1 MLLRATAVPTAA
13 QRGVLPLIRGQ
24 EKRTAVSIVPGL
36 RLDTNPIVQPAGTAR
51 LLRNFV
57 FERHALRR
65 KEFSPDFT
73 AAPFTFGDD
82 GTIET
87 SATLAGAG
95 ATQADGSA
103 STPAWSN
110 ASNITASDDTYA
122 TAVFGVGAEGSTEYL
137 RASGFGFS
145 IPLTATITGIEVHVE
160 GKRTGSLVTTI
171 GKVFLVVNGSQ
182 AGSEKLFSAFGTSDS
197 TITSGSYN
205 DLWGTR
211 RISASE
217 VNDPSFGV
225 DVRWTLER
233 IIDQTAETI
242 SVDAISITV
251 HYSFPVWKIVDFQYH
266 RGSAPYSKCI
276 IFRANGKV
284 YERQSGWEQEIFPAH
299 YGFTALSK
307 KPFAAVLPNRLFF
320 SDGTASYVYDG
331 RTMQTWGLGRS
342 TTAPSV
348 VAANVG
354 GSIVAATGVKACVT
368 WVVLDEAGNRVH
380 EGSRSAVNASF
391 VVIGGADDAVTVD
404 VSALSIPS
412 RATHWSA
419 YISELDGSEVFR
431 RAATTVKS
439 TTSVTVST
447 FPASTNA
454 KAPIRNDVVPE
465 TTVGGVAKNR
475 IFVRDDE
482 NPNKYL
488 FSALGEVKG
497 LSNGSAEESFPD
509 STSSSSTSDISNS
522 DVIVEREI
530 RAFVD
535 HENIVFV
542 FGRDKGYAL
551 IGELNLL
558 DNRAPRSLVKLQQFP
573 EGCAGPDAATSTPYG
588 LAYLTPQRKIHL
600 WAGGE
605 ELVDIGEP
613 VQKILDTIAQEDL
626 GQSELFYWG
635 GDGRAWLMCSLRVK
649 EHENVAASIGDPH
662 HKILVF
668 DFKYL
673 AQRPD
678 GSREQ
683 GSWKEWTDIEATT
696 IANYRDY
703 DGHQFLL
710 AGDLFG
716 HVKQLDTMC
725 QPTHLNLS
733 FTLGKAYLEDAP
745 ANNPACRLKTGMI
758 HPNGDGWCV
767 VQYMV
772 GTFGDEMIPGTAGG
786 FRYSNNQSS
795 ALTNGTLTS
804 PTVEYAVDNE
814 NADVSPSTAI
824 TLMTALSTGEQ
835 RGWLGD
841 GQLCKNVQ
849 LEAQW
854 AAGVDVA
861 TEAASSR
868 TVAMFNTMYKLAL
881 LHSPKKEDTL

>member
-1 MLLRATAVPTAA
+1 M
-13 QRGVLPLIRGQ
+13 IKGQ
-24 EKRTAVSIVPGL
+24 EKRTAVSIIPGI
-36 RLDTNPIVQPAGTAR
+36 RLDTNPLVQPIGSAR
-51 LLRNFV
+51 ILRNFV

-73 AAPFTFGDD
+73 AAPFTFGSA
-82 GTIET
+82 GTIT
-87 SATLAGAG
+87 SGTTYPGTAS
-95 ATQADGSA
+95 GS
-103 STPAWSN
+103 SWTN
-110 ASNITASDDTYA
+110 ASNATASDDTYA
-122 TAVFGVGAEGSTEYL
+122 TEAVF
-137 RASGFGFS
+137 SGTSSGTISLTNFGFS
-145 IPLTATITGIEVHVE
+145 IPTNATITGIEVFVE
-160 GKRTGSLVTTI
+160 SLRSAGSATI
-171 GKVFLVVNGSQ
+171 RPRCFLVFNGTQ
-182 AGSEKLFSAFGTSDS
+182 VGFEKGGTAVLTSEATQTLGA
-197 TITSGSYN
+197 YN
-205 DLWGTR
+205 DTWNAKLTPDK
-211 RISASE
+211 INAST
-217 VNDPSFGV
+217 FGV
-225 DVRWTLER
+225 DVRFLSLTGS
-233 IIDQTAETI
+233 ATI
-242 SVDAISITV
+242 SLDSVAIAI
-251 HYSFPVWKIVDFQYH
+251 HYSFPVWHIKDFQYQ

-307 KPFAAVLPNRLFF
+307 KPFVDILPNRMFF

-368 WVVLDEAGNRVH
+368 WVVLDEGGNRVH

-439 TTSVTVST
+439 TTSVTIT
-447 FPASTNA
+447 AFPASTTA
-454 KAPIRNDVVPE
+454 KAPIRNDVVPN
-465 TTVGGVAKNR
+465 TTVGAVAKNR
-475 IFVRDDE
+475 IFVRDDS

-488 FSALGEVKG
+488 FSALGEVRG

-509 STSSSSTSDISNS
+509 STASSTVSDISNS
-522 DVIVEREI
+522 DTIVEREA

-573 EGCAGPDAATSTPYG
+573 EGCAGPDAAVSTPYG

-600 WAGGE
+600 WSSGQ
-605 ELVDIGEP
+605 ELTDIGEP

-635 GDGRAWLMCSLRVK
+635 GDGRAWLLCAIRAK
-649 EHENVAASIGDPH
+649 DYDINDTASPDPH
-662 HKILVF
+662 NRILVY

-673 AQRPD
+673 ARRPD
-678 GSREQ
+678 GSQEQ
-683 GSWKEWTDIEATT
+683 GSWLEWTDIEATT
-696 IANYRDY
+696 IATHRDY

-710 AGDLFG
+710 VGDYYG

-733 FTLGKAYLEDAP
+733 FFLGKTYLASSPEDNP
-745 ANNPACRLKTGMI
+745 ANEFRTGLI
-758 HPNGDGWCV
+758 HPNGDSWCV
-767 VQYMV
+767 VQH
-772 GTFGDEMIPGTAGG
+772 TILTLGDELAPGGG
-786 FRYSNNQSS
+786 TRIINGDIS
-795 ALTNGTLTS
+795 AITNGTLTE
-804 PTVEYAVDNE
+804 PTLAYTIDAEQPDVEFTSN
-814 NADVSPSTAI
+814 TI
-824 TLMTALSTGEQ
+824 TLMTALDTKEQ
-835 RGWLGD
+835 RGWIGD
-841 GQLCKNVQ
+841 GKLCKNIA
-849 LEAQW
+849 LRATW
-854 AAGVDVA
+854 SAGVDVA
-861 TEAASSR
+861 TETDSSR
-868 TVAMFNTMYKLAL
+868 TLAMFNAFYKLAL

>member
-1 MLLRATAVPTAA
+1 MIKGQTKQTAISIIP
-13 QRGVLPLIRGQ
+13 GV
-24 EKRTAVSIVPGL
+24 
-36 RLDTNPIVQPAGTAR
+36 RLDTNPLVQPAGTAR
-51 LLRNFV
+51 MLRNFV

-73 AAPFTFGDD
+73 TAPFTFGSD

-87 SATLAGAG
+87 STIVAGSGVTQGDGDAT
-95 ATQADGSA
+95 TV
-103 STPAWSN
+103 AWTN
-110 ASNITASDDTYA
+110 ASNVTASDDTYA
-122 TAVFGVGAEGSTEYL
+122 TVALDASGNTTSEYL
-137 RASGFGFS
+137 RALVAAGSHVPTS
-145 IPLTATITGIEVHVE
+145 ATITGVEVLLE
-160 GKRTGSLVTTI
+160 GKRSSGSVSATPRVILVTNGNQAGYEDSNGGGFTTTDSTVTVGAYNNLLGVKNITPAIINSGLFGADVRYVAVLGSLTVS
-171 GKVFLVVNGSQ
+171 L
-182 AGSEKLFSAFGTSDS
+182 
-197 TITSGSYN
+197 
-205 DLWGTR
+205 
-211 RISASE
+211 
-217 VNDPSFGV
+217 
-225 DVRWTLER
+225 
-233 IIDQTAETI
+233 
-242 SVDAISITV
+242 DAISFVI
-251 HYSFPVWKIVDFQYH
+251 HYSYPVWKIVDFQY
-266 RGSAPYSKCI
+266 RRANGNYSKCI
-276 IFRANGKV
+276 IFRSNGKV

-299 YGFTALSK
+299 YGFSALTK
-307 KPFAAVLPNRLFF
+307 KPFADVIPNRLFF
-320 SDGTASYVYDG
+320 SDGSASYVYDG
-331 RTMQTWGLGRS
+331 RTVQAMGMGRS
-342 TTAPSV
+342 TTAPTV
-348 VAANVG
+348 TAANVG
-354 GSIVAATGVKACVT
+354 GSIVAATGVKGCVT

-404 VSALSIPS
+404 VSALSIPA

-439 TTSVTVST
+439 TTSVTIT
-447 FPASTNA
+447 AFPASTTA
-454 KAPIRNDVVPE
+454 KAPIRNDAMPA
-465 TTVGGVAKNR
+465 TTVGKVAKNR
-475 IFVRDDE
+475 MFVRDDS

-509 STSSSSTSDISNS
+509 STSSSSVSDISNS
-522 DVIVEREI
+522 DIIAEREI
-530 RAFVD
+530 RAFLD

-573 EGCAGPDAATSTPYG
+573 EGCAGPDATVSTPYG
-588 LAYLTPQRKIHL
+588 LVYMTPQRKIHL
-600 WAGGE
+600 WVGGE
-605 ELVDIGEP
+605 ELSDIGEP
-613 VQKILDTIAQEDL
+613 VQEILDTIAQEDL

-635 GDGRAWLMCSLRVK
+635 GDGRAWLLCALRV
-649 EHENVAASIGDPH
+649 HENESVASSIGAPH
-662 HKILVF
+662 HKILLY

-673 AQRPD
+673 AVRPD

-683 GSWKEWTDIEATT
+683 GSWFEWTDIEATT
-696 IANYRDY
+696 IGTYRDA

-710 AGDLFG
+710 AGDYFG

-733 FTLGKAYLEDAP
+733 FKLGQTYLNSSP
-745 ANNPACRLKTGMI
+745 NNNPAARIKTGLI

-772 GTFGDEMIPGTAGG
+772 ITLGDEMAPLGGTR
-786 FRYSNNQSS
+786 FTNNQSG

-804 PTVEYAVDNE
+804 PTVEYAVDAE
-814 NADVSPSTAI
+814 NPDTSPSTAI

-861 TEAASSR
+861 TEATSSR
-868 TVAMFNTMYKLAL
+868 TIAMFNTIYKLAL
-881 LHSPKKEDTL
+881 THSPRKEDTL